1 MSTLSVA
8 LFGARLLQSRAG
20 FDRTLPQPAD
30 CERAL
35 HTATARLRFR
45 SRQPRLGR
53 PLAVAG
59 HRALEQTRS
68 SSKGYV
74 MMRRPLLSLLLVF
87 SSLPAFAQNERHF
100 TFHYAFTVKNVS
112 PGERLR
118 VWIPLVH
125 SDAFQEVKVTSKSG
139 DLPLKQ
145 VRQPEYG
152 NEVLYAEASK
162 ADKGEYKFS
171 VDYDVVR
178 REHVVLVNGKPIGAA
193 PSVRA
198 PHVELARFLEPDRL
212 VPVTGVPAQLAEQE
226 TKGATTPLEK
236 AKDIYDYVFR
246 TMKYDKSG
254 TGWGHG
260 DTLWACDAKH
270 GNCTDFHSVFIS
282 MARAEKIPA
291 RFQIGFP
298 LPADKH
304 SAEIPGYHCWAEF
317 YLDSVGWVPVDIS
330 EAWKHQEKHDYF
342 FGAHDV
348 NRVQFTQGR
357 DLRLAPAPG
366 AHR

>member
-1 MSTLSVA
+1 MLRRSLLVLLLLSVPA
-8 LFGARLLQSRAG
+8 L
-20 FDRTLPQPAD
+20 
-30 CERAL
+30 
-35 HTATARLRFR
+35 
-45 SRQPRLGR
+45 
-53 PLAVAG
+53 
-59 HRALEQTRS
+59 
-68 SSKGYV
+68 
-74 MMRRPLLSLLLVF
+74 
-87 SSLPAFAQNERHF
+87 AQKERHVN
-100 TFHYAFTVKNVS
+100 FHYTFTVKNVAS
-112 PGERLR
+112 GERMR
-118 VWIPLVH
+118 VWIPLAH
-125 SDAFQEVKVTSKSG
+125 SDAYQDVKVTSKTG

-145 VRQPEYG
+145 VPQLEYG

-162 ADKGEYKFS
+162 ADKSEYKFS

-178 REHVVLVNGKPIGAA
+178 REHVVLVNGKPVTDKATK
-193 PSVRA
+193 A

-212 VPVTGVPAQLAEQE
+212 VPVTGVPAQLAAQE
-226 TKGATTPLEK
+226 TKGAATPLEK
-236 AKDIYDYVFR
+236 AKDIYEYVFR

-317 YLDSVGWVPVDIS
+317 YLDATGWVPVDIS

-348 NRVQFTQGR
+348 NRMQFTQGR
-357 DLRLAPAPG
+357 DLKLKPAQDGAPLNYFVYPYVEIGGKEYPNVSIAFSFEDIDSAPTKVS
-366 AHR
+366 ALR

>member
-1 MSTLSVA
+1 M
-8 LFGARLLQSRAG
+8 F
-20 FDRTLPQPAD
+20 
-30 CERAL
+30 
-35 HTATARLRFR
+35 
-45 SRQPRLGR
+45 
-53 PLAVAG
+53 
-59 HRALEQTRS
+59 
-68 SSKGYV
+68 
-74 MMRRPLLSLLLVF
+74 LVV
-87 SSLPAFAQNERHF
+87 SSLTALAQKERHF

-118 VWIPLVH
+118 VWIPLAH
-125 SDAFQEVKVTSKSG
+125 SDAFQDVKVASKDG

-145 VRQPEYG
+145 IHQPAYG
-152 NEVLYAEASK
+152 NEVLYAETAK

-171 VDYDVVR
+171 VDYVVAR
-178 REHVVLVNGKPIGAA
+178 REHVVLVNGKQVTDT
-193 PSVRA
+193 PSSRV
-198 PHVELARFLEPDRL
+198 PSIELARYLEPDRL
-212 VPVTGVPAQLAEQE
+212 VPVTGVPAQLAAQE
-226 TKGATTPLEK
+226 TRGATTPLEK
-236 AKDIYDYVFR
+236 ARDIYEYVYR

-254 TGWGHG
+254 EGWGHG
-260 DTLWACDAKH
+260 DTLWACDSKH

-317 YLDSVGWVPVDIS
+317 YLNSTGWVPVDIS

-348 NRVQFTQGR
+348 NRMQFTQGR
-357 DLRLAPAPG
+357 DLNLAPAQDG
-366 AHR
+366 APLNYFVYPYVEIGGKVDPNISIAFSFEDVGSVPAKVSALR

>member
-1 MSTLSVA
+1 MLRRSQFVPVLVLSS
-8 LFGARLLQSRAG
+8 L
-20 FDRTLPQPAD
+20 
-30 CERAL
+30 
-35 HTATARLRFR
+35 
-45 SRQPRLGR
+45 
-53 PLAVAG
+53 LAVA
-59 HRALEQTRS
+59 QS
-68 SSKGYV
+68 PQK
-74 MMRRPLLSLLLVF
+74 
-87 SSLPAFAQNERHF
+87 ERHF
-100 TFHYAFTVKNVS
+100 NFHYTFTVKNVS
-112 PGERLR
+112 PGERVR
-118 VWIPLVH
+118 VWIPLAH
-125 SDAFQEVKVTSKSG
+125 SDAFQDVKVTSTNG

-145 VRQPEYG
+145 VHQPEYR
-152 NEVLYAEASK
+152 NEVLYAETPK

-178 REHVVLVNGKPIGAA
+178 REHVVLVNGKPVTGL
-193 PSVRA
+193 PSAKV

-212 VPVTGVPAQLAEQE
+212 VPVTGVPAQLAAQE
-226 TKGATTPLEK
+226 TKGATTQLDK
-236 AKDIYDYVFR
+236 AKDIYEYVFR
-246 TMKYDKSG
+246 TMKYDKTG
-254 TGWGHG
+254 EGWGHG
-260 DTLWACDAKH
+260 DTLWACDSKH

-317 YLDSVGWVPVDIS
+317 YLDGTGWVPVDIS

-357 DLRLAPAPG
+357 DLKLKPAQDGPPLNYFVYPYVEIG
-366 AHR
+366 GKEYPNVSIAFSFEDVGSTPTNVSGLR